1 MGPLDKVAV
10 NMDGVTA
17 MIPNLE
23 LLEQYVTST
32 V

>member
-1 MGPLDKVAV
+1 V
-10 NMDGVTA
+10 NMEGVTA